1 MRPSGSRLVAAALA
15 ATAWTATAAA
25 HVMSVSHGELQVSA
39 NSVRYELRMPL
50 SEVPEGSERGK
61 ALLDAFDV
69 RVDGK
74 AGVRTDT
81 ECQAEAGQGV
91 LACEAQFSFHEVP
104 ETVSVRCDY
113 PAVVVPNHIHIL
125 KSGEG
130 DAARQ
135 TVFDITVR
143 EAEIRFTPPTRAEIL
158 ATALAAGVR
167 RAATSP
173 EMVLFLLALAF
184 AARSR
189 KELLACAAGFLGAQ
203 ASVAAVAAASGWAPP
218 ARFLEAAAALT
229 VAYVASEVLFLP
241 ESSGRWAVCGAMGC
255 IHGLFLASF
264 LQAAKMEPLYYL
276 PGALGT
282 EALLACGLGA
292 VRLRFAG
299 QRGVQL
305 AGLLLLV
312 GGLSWFGLR
321 LID

>member
-1 MRPSGSRLVAAALA
+1 MSPTGSRLVTAALA
-15 ATAWTATAAA
+15 VTAWTATAAA
-25 HVMSVSHGELQVSA
+25 HVMSVSHGELQVSS

-50 SEVPEGSERGK
+50 LEVPEGPDREK

-69 RVDGK
+69 RVDGE
-74 AGVRTDT
+74 AAVRTDT
-81 ECQAEAGQGV
+81 GCKAEPGQGV
-91 LACEAQFSFHEVP
+91 LACGASFAFQQAP
-104 ETVSVRCDY
+104 EIVSVRCDF

-125 KSGEG
+125 RSGEG
-130 DAARQ
+130 DVARQ

-158 ATALAAGVR
+158 ATALVAGIR

-173 EMVLFLLALAF
+173 EMVLFLVALAC

-189 KELLACAAGFLGAQ
+189 KELLACAAAFVGAQ

-276 PGALGT
+276 PGALGA
-282 EALLACGLGA
+282 EALLAGGLGA
-292 VRLRFAG
+292 VRLRFAR

-312 GGLSWFGLR
+312 GGLCWFGLR